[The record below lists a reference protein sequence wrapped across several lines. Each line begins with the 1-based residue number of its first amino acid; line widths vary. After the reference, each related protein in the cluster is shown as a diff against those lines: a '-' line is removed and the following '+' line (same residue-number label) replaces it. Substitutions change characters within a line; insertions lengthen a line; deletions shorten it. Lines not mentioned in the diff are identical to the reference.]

1 MSSQNEEE
9 KILMPHHVQ
18 QPLCTTRLAYR
29 QGRIFTAVK
38 VYTINDES
46 THLLIFGVPSL
57 NLRQETKSLC
67 SKFGRVLQLHLTP
80 KYPTEPFTETYHV
93 LFEKIQC
100 ARIAKKML
108 DGKNFYG
115 GVLHVCYAPELETI
129 EEVRTKLMQRKRDVY
144 FRLKKNEHDNKI
156 KEVIETKTIN
166 DNVEID
172 NEVKE
177 SEKKDTETEL
187 KTEVVISKPPVKM
200 NMGHVNVI
208 SFGKKRKKKVKEKVT
223 KEKKIKETDI
233 IDCTSV
239 EKDTITNIYEA
250 LNNKIEIRSI
260 QQKPLNKIEFFNNK

>member
-1 MSSQNEEE
+1 MCKN
-9 KILMPHHVQ
+9 
-18 QPLCTTRLAYR
+18 C
-29 QGRIFTAVK
+29 
-38 VYTINDES
+38 
-46 THLLIFGVPSL
+46 
-57 NLRQETKSLC
+57 QEDAGWK
-67 SKFGRVLQLHLTP
+67 
-80 KYPTEPFTETYHV
+80 E
-93 LFEKIQC
+93 
-100 ARIAKKML
+100 
-108 DGKNFYG
+108 FYG